1 MSLYVRKSPS
11 RILCVCKLQVHNI
24 SGMTVGKW
32 GMRDR
37 EQREQILSF
46 TAWCGEY
53 PGGGGER
60 ILHALLLS
68 L

>member
-1 MSLYVRKSPS
+1 
-11 RILCVCKLQVHNI
+11 
-24 SGMTVGKW
+24 MTVGKW